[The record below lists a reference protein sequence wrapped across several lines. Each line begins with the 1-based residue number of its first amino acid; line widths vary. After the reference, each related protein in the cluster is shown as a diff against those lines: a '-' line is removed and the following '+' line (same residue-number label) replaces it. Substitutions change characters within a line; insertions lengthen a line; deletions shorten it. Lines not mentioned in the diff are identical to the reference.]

1 MTSRELYSV
10 FLLLGRVFRTF
21 LLKDFVFL
29 VAAYLKNVLSQIL
42 QVFLLFSLRCF
53 VNVGSDF
60 TTFLQSVLRTLIFI
74 LFSTSAPLVFL
85 LGLKVYE
92 VRNMFT
98 PNPFRYDQDR

>member
-53 VNVGSDF
+53 VKVGSDF
-60 TTFLQSVLRTLIFI
+60 TTFLQNVLRTLVFI

>member
-42 QVFLLFSLRCF
+42 QVFLLFSLHCF

-60 TTFLQSVLRTLIFI
+60 TTFLQSVLRTLVFI
-74 LFSTSAPLVFL
+74 LFSTSVPLVFL